1 MSKTRVG
8 SKENS
13 ILNGERLNHAK
24 WWLKRWTAK
33 KRRRVGK
40 TDIDKQQNNEL

>member
-1 MSKTRVG
+1 MPKTRVG
-8 SKENS
+8 NKENS
-13 ILNGERLNHAK
+13 QLNGERVNHAK

-40 TDIDKQQNNEL
+40 TEINERQNEI